1 MVNSKIRLRFTGSCL
16 KQDKATFTPNIV
28 VNLYIVYELN
38 ILSQDLNTKFTL
50 KDSLFGSGKITKNI
64 SKDFSV
70 DSMKKTGWNRYVYD
84 FSVGYNIIDTSNIID
99 IYCYKLSMC
108 SKKNRRFNSKRVQH
122 YYRNKWIENINK
134 AYIMRM

>member
-1 MVNSKIRLRFTGSCL
+1 MVRMINSKVRLRFTGSCL

-70 DSMKKTGWNRYVYD
+70 DSMKKTG
-84 FSVGYNIIDTSNIID
+84 
-99 IYCYKLSMC
+99 
-108 SKKNRRFNSKRVQH
+108 
-122 YYRNKWIENINK
+122 
-134 AYIMRM
+134 